1 MYHDQVRFLF
11 DLFPNRFRD
20 VRNKNFIGILKNK
33 GTIMFEAIRQDDG
46 EAVHVFM
53 TEYEVEQM
61 IKYLRTLLD
70 EK

>member
-1 MYHDQVRFLF
+1 
-11 DLFPNRFRD
+11 
-20 VRNKNFIGILKNK
+20 
-33 GTIMFEAIRQDDG
+33 MFEAIRQDDG